1 MDTPTSP
8 CAVSQNTAAALTG
21 RSVRTWQRRVEQGL
35 VERLGDGKTLV
46 PFAALAPELTV
57 ALGAEDLPLLVR
69 ADQGEAEAQAD
80 MGALLAQTAL
90 SVSAGVALQGPAGA
104 QDAAR
109 SPQGAAAVY
118 FLQAAADQGHAEA
131 MHWLALLHAA
141 GLAYGSNGHEG
152 DGGQALALMWL
163 ARAAAH
169 GHAIAREQL
178 AGLVPGE
185 PGH

>member
-1 MDTPTSP
+1 MDTPPSP

-46 PFAALAPELTV
+46 PFDALLPELAV
-57 ALGAEDLPLLVR
+57 ALGAQDLPLLAR
-69 ADQGEAEAQAD
+69 ADQGEANAQAD
-80 MGALLAQTAL
+80 MGAMLAQGAL
-90 SVSAGVALQGPAGA
+90 GALATRAEPAGA
-104 QDAAR
+104 EEARRDKNGVVAALYFLH
-109 SPQGAAAVY
+109 AAAE
-118 FLQAAADQGHAEA
+118 QGHADA

-141 GLAYGSNGHEG
+141 GLAHGSNGHEG
-152 DGGQALALMWL
+152 DGGKALALMWL

-178 AGLVPGE
+178 AGLMPGAE
-185 PGH
+185 PGY